1 MKYLNK
7 KAKKIMDKLVD
18 GLTEEGGH
26 KKIDNA
32 GPTFMPV
39 VVELLRDCE
48 LGKIYS
54 VTHYYEQNGDAMRDP
69 DMEFIKAKDENY
81 YPIYFRQD
89 GVPGLEQEVLIYN
102 DNGQIAQYRPK
113 LMNDLA
119 RFGNTWMQN
128 IKEQQGI

>member
-1 MKYLNK
+1 MKCLNK
-7 KAKKIMDKLVD
+7 QSRVVMDKLIE
-18 GLTEEGGH
+18 GLTEENSH
-26 KKIDNA
+26 KKIDNTQKA
-32 GPTFMPV
+32 FMPV

-102 DNGQIAQYRPK
+102 DQGRIAQYRPK

-119 RFGNTWMQN
+119 KFGNMWMRN
-128 IKEQQGI
+128 IKEQQGL